1 MVLFCLVFKSSNLG
15 CLLSVGLTN
24 TVLWKPVIPN
34 AGNNNFRAFRD
45 WDGKPYVRAG
55 AGGVCGGQRKSQFCF
70 FLNTS
75 PPQQ

>member
-15 CLLSVGLTN
+15 RLLSVGLTN

-55 AGGVCGGQRKSQFCF
+55 AGGVFAVGRERVSF
-70 FLNTS
+70 FFF
-75 PPQQ
+75 